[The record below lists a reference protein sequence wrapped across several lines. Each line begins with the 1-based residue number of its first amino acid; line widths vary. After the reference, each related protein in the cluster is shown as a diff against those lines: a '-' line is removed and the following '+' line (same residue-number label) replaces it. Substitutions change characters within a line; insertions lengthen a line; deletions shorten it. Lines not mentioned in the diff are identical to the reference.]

1 MIFQLI
7 KAPLFINCQVAQ
19 LMLVAPLWNIWLD
32 IQHHLPPSLPPCL
45 SLHKPQRGLSWT
57 SYHDLGCSYLHTV
70 GNSNR
75 VKSSF
80 FCGVWM
86 LKIFA
91 KCIII
96 PNKYCIMA
104 DILSWN
110 LKYNIFVIFLMSRAI
125 WYFLTTVYYQYCK
138 NNSLWTE
145 TDIRENNNNF

>member
-1 MIFQLI
+1 MHSGCYIATLTVRYLTFTI
-7 KAPLFINCQVAQ
+7 ISPLLSSI
-19 LMLVAPLWNIWLD
+19 
-32 IQHHLPPSLPPCL
+32 LPPL
-45 SLHKPQRGLSWT
+45 STKDRGSFWT

-125 WYFLTTVYYQYCK
+125 WYFLTTFHYQFCN
-138 NNSLWTE
+138 NNSRITLNKHKQVWWKQ
-145 TDIRENNNNF
+145 

>member
-1 MIFQLI
+1 MHSGCW
-7 KAPLFINCQVAQ
+7 LF
-19 LMLVAPLWNIWLD
+19 PLWNIWLD
-32 IQHHLPPSLPPCL
+32 IQHLPPSLPPSLSL
-45 SLHKPQRGLSWT
+45 SLHKTEVYFELLIMSPVVPIYIQF
-57 SYHDLGCSYLHTV
+57 